1 MILVGQYDSPYVRR
15 VAVSLRVLGFEYRH
29 DTRSVFADFDAM
41 RKVNPLGR
49 IPSLVLDG
57 GETLIDSAA
66 ILDWLDET
74 VGPERAL
81 LPRAGAERRNA
92 LRLISLATGAI
103 DKAGMATYERVI
115 RPPALRWPDWIER
128 CRTQAAGAIE
138 VLGAESW
145 PASARL
151 DQAQITTA
159 SMLRYV
165 RMADPELL
173 PGVIRAS
180 TRSPSAA
187 RRDPNSALP
196 FPRNTPS
203 RAASERLIFRVVQPQ
218 SNRTTKTPRHEG
230 NEPHRAERQ
239 SAERS
244 RLNSHPWCLGVLV
257 VQPSSRDSD
266 LGNRSQAR
274 LRATRSIKAD
284 MPSCPRP
291 SWIGS
296 SWLTSSMISRSA
308 KAARSSSS
316 V

>member
-15 VAVSLRVLGFEYRH
+15 VAVSLRVLGFDYQH

-81 LPRAGAERRNA
+81 LPRSGTERRRA

-115 RPPALRWPDWIER
+115 RPPALRWPDWIAR

-138 VLGAESW
+138 ALGGESW
-145 PASARL
+145 PAGARL

-159 SMLRYV
+159 CMLRYV

-173 PGVIRAS
+173 PVGRY
-180 TRSPSAA
+180 PSLDALSDRLEA
-187 RRDPNSALP
+187 RPE
-196 FPRNTPS
+196 F
-203 RAASERLIFRVVQPQ
+203 
-218 SNRTTKTPRHEG
+218 
-230 NEPHRAERQ
+230 
-239 SAERS
+239 
-244 RLNSHPWCLGVLV
+244 
-257 VQPSSRDSD
+257 
-266 LGNRSQAR
+266 
-274 LRATRSIKAD
+274 RATFPAEYAI
-284 MPSCPRP
+284 PR
-291 SWIGS
+291 GE
-296 SWLTSSMISRSA
+296 
-308 KAARSSSS
+308 
-316 V
+316 